1 MGQMRALVLTT
12 TVFAASLLGS
22 PQQSAACPPM
32 APPENGVE
40 APKTKHDTPVSP
52 EVEPEVELTLAN
64 GELNYTYDIRD
75 IFDDALW
82 AVLKKNGYSE
92 ITVEVRLLDAV
103 DAVRTTQ
110 FHQLKIE
117 LLDSGRVRVMTTPR
131 RGRIYKNRAAMV
143 TALGRLPGRP
153 MAAGDFAGTSGHL
166 ELVVLVNPVKV
177 YSFPENDSEMAE
189 QRVVPKTYYDRKLEL
204 RSATV
209 DEANRN
215 NAETSP

>member
-1 MGQMRALVLTT
+1 MGQMRTFVLTT
-12 TVFAASLLGS
+12 TVVTASLLGS
-22 PQQSAACPPM
+22 AQQSAAGPPS
-32 APPENGVE
+32 APPKQGVE
-40 APKTKHDTPVSP
+40 VSNSEPGTEVSP
-52 EVEPEVELTLAN
+52 AVELTLAN

-92 ITVEVRLLDAV
+92 ITVEVRLLDSAE
-103 DAVRTTQ
+103 AVRTTQ

-131 RGRIYKNRAAMV
+131 RGRIYKDRAEMV

-153 MAAGDFAGTSGHL
+153 MAAGDFAGTRGHL

-177 YSFPENDSEMAE
+177 YSFPENGSEMAE
-189 QRVVPKTYYDRKLEL
+189 QRVVPTTYYDRKLEL

-209 DEANRN
+209 DKANRN
-215 NAETSP
+215 DAETSP